1 MSIENLLKKRKQN
14 KNYDQQN
21 YPSLEDVKKLIDKTF
36 NLTASKQNLYPYKV
50 HILGPNH
57 QNIKRDFFDIVCL
70 QSGGAGNTNILSAPY
85 CLIFTTR
92 LVKNPDSKILA
103 RIKKGHVYSVCDPKS
118 YNNMQAGISIEV
130 GMFSKVL
137 TSLCLEKNIDVS
149 YTLCFPPYDNNKKE
163 VWKKLSFI
171 EDPVLFSMQLG
182 YRTGLI
188 NYNKEKK
195 PNIDEVINWLKH

>member
-92 LVKNPDSKILA
+92 LVKNPDAKILA
-103 RIKKGHVYSVCDPKS
+103 RIR
-118 YNNMQAGISIEV
+118 
-130 GMFSKVL
+130 KV
-137 TSLCLEKNIDVS
+137 
-149 YTLCFPPYDNNKKE
+149 
-163 VWKKLSFI
+163 VWSTTT
-171 EDPVLFSMQLG
+171 
-182 YRTGLI
+182 Y
-188 NYNKEKK
+188 
-195 PNIDEVINWLKH
+195 